1 MLWSFS
7 DALVVFPSLSL
18 SLSHCLY
25 RCVCVRMMC
34 STLVCFLP
42 SLDSFCVSFSLSV
55 LSWVT
60 HSGSCSFSLVQS
72 SFGASVVVVSLS
84 LSLPISFVILLL
96 AQGGNSFSP
105 PSLVLPSLSFSLHSL
120 PTFFP
125 LFFPLVHCQFSK
137 EIEGFL
143 TPGASSVVVQ
153 QCNNNDV
160 YMARR
165 TRIFRNSDVRGR
177 ACPNGGLCLLVVST
191 RCRPVVVGVSKN
203 TNILPIN

>member
-84 LSLPISFVILLL
+84 LSADFVCHPLACPRREFVFSTQSCPSFPFLFSPFPPHILPPLFSFGPLPIFE
-96 AQGGNSFSP
+96 GNRRIP
-105 PSLVLPSLSFSLHSL
+105 HS
-120 PTFFP
+120 
-125 LFFPLVHCQFSK
+125 
-137 EIEGFL
+137 G
-143 TPGASSVVVQ
+143 
-153 QCNNNDV
+153 
-160 YMARR
+160 
-165 TRIFRNSDVRGR
+165 
-177 ACPNGGLCLLVVST
+177 CLLSRGPTMQQQRRVH
-191 RCRPVVVGVSKN
+191 GQ
-203 TNILPIN
+203 TNKDFPKF

>member
-1 MLWSFS
+1 MCRSLCRSCLGSLTQGRVRSLWSNRPL
-7 DALVVFPSLSL
+7 AP
-18 SLSHCLY
+18 
-25 RCVCVRMMC
+25 R
-34 STLVCFLP
+34 
-42 SLDSFCVSFSLSV
+42 
-55 LSWVT
+55 WW
-60 HSGSCSFSLVQS
+60 S
-72 SFGASVVVVSLS
+72 SRS

-160 YMARR
+160 CMARR

-203 TNILPIN
+203 TNILPITDLDNDVSNNAVQVCSILLALAVLLV